1 MYDFLLFSHT
11 LFTRLLRL
19 KEDGMEKFTAGLAL
33 GMLAGALVVA
43 NSYKV
48 RTLVKKGQDEMKEK
62 LDEMIDEK
70 MEMLDNLSSQKSTS
84 KPASNSKKAKA

>member
-1 MYDFLLFSHT
+1 
-11 LFTRLLRL
+11 
-19 KEDGMEKFTAGLAL
+19 MEKFTAGLAL

-70 MEMLDNLSSQKSTS
+70 MEALDNMSSQKSSS
-84 KPASNSKKAKA
+84 KSASTPKKAKA